1 MGWRGRGPSC
11 VPLPLHPQPSPCWPA
26 VGTAVGSTQE
36 NQHPLNRPLPRPLTC
51 CPPTALSLLPPIH
64 STTSGPSCERQ
75 KAGAP
80 WGGVPIREEVKL
92 ASFPSPLSPL
102 PIPTLSPRAVPHPPP
117 PCCSPGAPGWER
129 GRNLNQWKWGWGWRE
144 TEGTAGRGFP
154 GSLNPVAH
162 WSSAL
167 GWAGLGCGAFSGG
180 LLALPGPPGRQ
191 REKQKPGTDTVG
203 APALPSPCP
212 CPMLAATGVH
222 RISHEMG
229 LGLGGTDLSKCPEGF

>member
-1 MGWRGRGPSC
+1 MVTGFRTTCCLVPLSFTTVAAFLKARSGVGWRGRGPSC

-102 PIPTLSPRAVPHPPP
+102 PIPTLSPRAVPPTH
-117 PCCSPGAPGWER
+117 
-129 GRNLNQWKWGWGWRE
+129 
-144 TEGTAGRGFP
+144 
-154 GSLNPVAH
+154 PVA
-162 WSSAL
+162 
-167 GWAGLGCGAFSGG
+167 
-180 LLALPGPPGRQ
+180 P
-191 REKQKPGTDTVG
+191 
-203 APALPSPCP
+203 
-212 CPMLAATGVH
+212 
-222 RISHEMG
+222 
-229 LGLGGTDLSKCPEGF
+229 LGLHAHL